1 MFDDDFLEEDMFD
14 EEETLED
21 SSDYDDAQ
29 YVLELMEMGIDTCE
43 EAVNA
48 VDVLMALNNKLGG
61 SEITG
66 VSHEVLKH
74 IKTIFER
81 VIPDLI
87 TGENEQRAIQSVKDA
102 LNVSEH
108 VAKEYVDNKRTMILE
123 AIENNNKNN

>member
-14 EEETLED
+14 EEISND

-29 YVLELMEMGIDTCE
+29 YILELMEMGMDTCE

-48 VDVLMALNNKLGG
+48 LDVLMRLNNKLGG
-61 SEITG
+61 SEVTG
-66 VSHEVLKH
+66 VSHEVL
-74 IKTIFER
+74 IAYKTIFER

-87 TGENEQRAIQSVKDA
+87 TGENLEYAIQTVKQS
-102 LNVSEH
+102 LNTSDK
-108 VAKEYVDNKRTMILE
+108 VAKDYVDNKRTMLLE

>member
-14 EEETLED
+14 EETLED

-29 YVLELMEMGIDTCE
+29 YILELMEMGMDTCE

-48 VDVLMALNNKLGG
+48 LDMLLRLNNKLGG
-61 SEITG
+61 SEVTG
-66 VSHEVLKH
+66 VNHEVLLAY
-74 IKTIFER
+74 KTIFER

-87 TGENEQRAIQSVKDA
+87 TGENLEYAIQTVKQS
-102 LNVSEH
+102 LNTSDK
-108 VAKEYVDNKRTMILE
+108 VAKDYVDNKRTMILE

>member
-14 EEETLED
+14 EETVED

-48 VDVLMALNNKLGG
+48 LDVLMMLNNKLGG
-61 SEITG
+61 SEVTG
-66 VSHEVLKH
+66 VSHEVLLAY
-74 IKTIFER
+74 KTIFER

-87 TGENEQRAIQSVKDA
+87 TGENLDLAIQTVKQSLNTSDSVARD
-102 LNVSEH
+102 
-108 VAKEYVDNKRTMILE
+108 YVDNKRTKVLE

>member
-14 EEETLED
+14 EEVSND

-29 YVLELMEMGIDTCE
+29 YILELMEMGMDTCE

-48 VDVLMALNNKLGG
+48 LDVLMRLNNKLGG
-61 SEITG
+61 SEVTG
-66 VSHEVLKH
+66 VNHEVL
-74 IKTIFER
+74 IAYKTIFER

-87 TGENEQRAIQSVKDA
+87 TGENLEYAIQTVKQS
-102 LNVSEH
+102 LNTSDK
-108 VAKEYVDNKRTMILE
+108 VAKDYVDNKRTMLLE

>member
-14 EEETLED
+14 EETLED

-29 YVLELMEMGIDTCE
+29 YILELMEMGMDTCE

-48 VDVLMALNNKLGG
+48 LDVLMRLNNKLGG
-61 SEITG
+61 SEVTG
-66 VSHEVLKH
+66 VNHEVLLAY
-74 IKTIFER
+74 KTIFEK

-87 TGENEQRAIQSVKDA
+87 TGENLEYAIQTVKQS
-102 LNVSEH
+102 LNTSDK
-108 VAKEYVDNKRTMILE
+108 VAKDYVDNKRTMILE

>member
-14 EEETLED
+14 EEVSND

-29 YVLELMEMGIDTCE
+29 YILELMEMGMDTCE

-48 VDVLMALNNKLGG
+48 LDVLMRLNNKLGG
-61 SEITG
+61 SEVTG
-66 VSHEVLKH
+66 VNHEVLLAY
-74 IKTIFER
+74 KTIFER

-87 TGENEQRAIQSVKDA
+87 TGENLEYAIQTVKQS
-102 LNVSEH
+102 LNTSDK
-108 VAKEYVDNKRTMILE
+108 VAKDYVDNKRTMILE

>member
-14 EEETLED
+14 EEVSND

-29 YVLELMEMGIDTCE
+29 YILELMEMGMDTCE

-48 VDVLMALNNKLGG
+48 LDVLMRLNNKLGG
-61 SEITG
+61 SEVTG
-66 VSHEVLKH
+66 VNHEVLLAY
-74 IKTIFER
+74 KTIFEK

-87 TGENEQRAIQSVKDA
+87 TGENLEYAIQTVKQS
-102 LNVSEH
+102 LNTSDK
-108 VAKEYVDNKRTMILE
+108 VAKDYVDNKRTMLLE

>member
-14 EEETLED
+14 EETLED

-29 YVLELMEMGIDTCE
+29 YILELMEMGMDTCE

-48 VDVLMALNNKLGG
+48 LDTLMRLNNKLGG
-61 SEITG
+61 SEVTG
-66 VSHEVLKH
+66 VNHEVLLAY
-74 IKTIFER
+74 KTIFER

-87 TGENEQRAIQSVKDA
+87 TGENLEYAIQTVKQS
-102 LNVSEH
+102 LNTSDK
-108 VAKEYVDNKRTMILE
+108 VAKDYVDNKRTMILE

>member
-14 EEETLED
+14 EETVDD

-29 YVLELMEMGIDTCE
+29 YVLELMEMGMNTCE

-48 VDVLMALNNKLGG
+48 LDVLMMLNNKLGG

-66 VSHEVLKH
+66 VSHEVLLAY
-74 IKTIFER
+74 KTIFER

-87 TGENEQRAIQSVKDA
+87 TGENLDLAIQTVKQSLNTSDSVARD
-102 LNVSEH
+102 
-108 VAKEYVDNKRTMILE
+108 YVDNKRTMILE

>member
-14 EEETLED
+14 EEISND

-29 YVLELMEMGIDTCE
+29 YILELMEMGMDTCE

-48 VDVLMALNNKLGG
+48 LDVLMRLNNKLGG
-61 SEITG
+61 SEVTG
-66 VSHEVLKH
+66 VNHEVLLAY
-74 IKTIFER
+74 KTIFER

-87 TGENEQRAIQSVKDA
+87 TGENLEYAIQTVKQS
-102 LNVSEH
+102 LNTSDK
-108 VAKEYVDNKRTMILE
+108 VAKDYVDNKRTMLLE

>member
-14 EEETLED
+14 EETLED

-29 YVLELMEMGIDTCE
+29 YILELMEMGMDTCE

-48 VDVLMALNNKLGG
+48 LDVLMRLNNKLGG
-61 SEITG
+61 SEVTG
-66 VSHEVLKH
+66 VNHEVLLAY
-74 IKTIFER
+74 KTIFER

-87 TGENEQRAIQSVKDA
+87 TGENLEYAIQTVKQS
-102 LNVSEH
+102 LNTSDK
-108 VAKEYVDNKRTMILE
+108 VAKDYVDNKRTMILE

>member
-14 EEETLED
+14 EETLED

-29 YVLELMEMGIDTCE
+29 YILELMEMGMDTCE

-48 VDVLMALNNKLGG
+48 LDTLMRLNNKLGG
-61 SEITG
+61 SEVTG
-66 VSHEVLKH
+66 VNHEVLLAY
-74 IKTIFER
+74 KTIFER

-87 TGENEQRAIQSVKDA
+87 TGENLEYAIQTVKQS
-102 LNVSEH
+102 LNTSDK
-108 VAKEYVDNKRTMILE
+108 VAKDYVDTKRTMILE

>member
-14 EEETLED
+14 EETLED

-29 YVLELMEMGIDTCE
+29 YILELMEMGMDTCE

-48 VDVLMALNNKLGG
+48 LDTLMRLNNKLGG
-61 SEITG
+61 SEVTG
-66 VSHEVLKH
+66 VNHEVLLAY
-74 IKTIFER
+74 KTIFEK

-87 TGENEQRAIQSVKDA
+87 TGENLEYAIQTVKQS
-102 LNVSEH
+102 LNTSDK
-108 VAKEYVDNKRTMILE
+108 VAKDYVDNKRTMILE

>member
-14 EEETLED
+14 EEVSND

-29 YVLELMEMGIDTCE
+29 YILELMEMGMDTCE

-48 VDVLMALNNKLGG
+48 LDVLMRLNNKLGG
-61 SEITG
+61 SEVTG
-66 VSHEVLKH
+66 VNHEVLLAY
-74 IKTIFER
+74 KTIFER

-87 TGENEQRAIQSVKDA
+87 TGENLEYAIQTVKQS
-102 LNVSEH
+102 LNTSDK
-108 VAKEYVDNKRTMILE
+108 VAKDYVDNKRTMLLE

>member
-14 EEETLED
+14 EETLED

-29 YVLELMEMGIDTCE
+29 YILELMEMGMDTCK

-48 VDVLMALNNKLGG
+48 LDTLMRLNNKLGG
-61 SEITG
+61 SEVTG
-66 VSHEVLKH
+66 VNHEVLLAY
-74 IKTIFER
+74 KTIFEK

-87 TGENEQRAIQSVKDA
+87 TGENLEYAIQTVKQS
-102 LNVSEH
+102 LNTSDK
-108 VAKEYVDNKRTMILE
+108 VAKDYVDNKRTMILE

>member
-1 MFDDDFLEEDMFD
+1 MFDDDFFEEDMFD
-14 EEETLED
+14 EETVDD

-29 YVLELMEMGIDTCE
+29 YVLELMEMGMNTCE

-48 VDVLMALNNKLGG
+48 LDVLMMLNNKLGG

-66 VSHEVLKH
+66 VNHEVLLAY
-74 IKTIFER
+74 KTIFEK

-87 TGENEQRAIQSVKDA
+87 TGENLDLAIQTVKQSLNTSDSVARD
-102 LNVSEH
+102 
-108 VAKEYVDNKRTMILE
+108 YVDNKRTMILE

>member
-14 EEETLED
+14 EETLED

-29 YVLELMEMGIDTCE
+29 YILELMEMGMDTCE

-48 VDVLMALNNKLGG
+48 LDVLIRLNNKLGG
-61 SEITG
+61 SEVTG
-66 VSHEVLKH
+66 VNHEVLLAY
-74 IKTIFER
+74 KTIFER

-87 TGENEQRAIQSVKDA
+87 TGENLEYAIQTVKQS
-102 LNVSEH
+102 LNTSDK
-108 VAKEYVDNKRTMILE
+108 VAKDYVDNKRTMILE

>member
-14 EEETLED
+14 EETVED

-29 YVLELMEMGIDTCE
+29 YVLELMEMGMDTCE

-48 VDVLMALNNKLGG
+48 LDVLMMLNNKLGG
-61 SEITG
+61 SEVTG
-66 VSHEVLKH
+66 VSHEVLLAY
-74 IKTIFER
+74 KTIFER

-87 TGENEQRAIQSVKDA
+87 TGENLDLAIQTVKQSLNTSDSVARD
-102 LNVSEH
+102 
-108 VAKEYVDNKRTMILE
+108 YVDNKRTKVLE